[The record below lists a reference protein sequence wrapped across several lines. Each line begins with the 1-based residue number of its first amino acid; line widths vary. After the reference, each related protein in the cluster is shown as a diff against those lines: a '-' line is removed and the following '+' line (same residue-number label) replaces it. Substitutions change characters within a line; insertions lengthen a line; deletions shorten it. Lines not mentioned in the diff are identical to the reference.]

1 MSTMSDI
8 YKKLLINFFKKPVF
22 AQIILLI
29 MLVGVI
35 SFFKPLSSFSDNNT
49 SEMATLFIN
58 FETEKRFFEG
68 ETVKDMTILDAL
80 NMAVS
85 IGKIKLNYIIDE
97 SGNVNVMEIDGHVN
111 GINNKYFVFYLNSEK
126 VATKILNKEK
136 VHRGDN
142 IEIKNE

>member
-1 MSTMSDI
+1 MSDI

-35 SFFKPLSSFSDNNT
+35 SFFKPLSSFPDNNT

>member
-1 MSTMSDI
+1 MK

-29 MLVGVI
+29 LLVGVI
-35 SFFKPLSSFSDNNT
+35 SLFKPLFNFPNNST

>member
-1 MSTMSDI
+1 MSDI

>member
-1 MSTMSDI
+1 
-8 YKKLLINFFKKPVF
+8 
-22 AQIILLI
+22 
-29 MLVGVI
+29 
-35 SFFKPLSSFSDNNT
+35 
-49 SEMATLFIN
+49 MATLFIN